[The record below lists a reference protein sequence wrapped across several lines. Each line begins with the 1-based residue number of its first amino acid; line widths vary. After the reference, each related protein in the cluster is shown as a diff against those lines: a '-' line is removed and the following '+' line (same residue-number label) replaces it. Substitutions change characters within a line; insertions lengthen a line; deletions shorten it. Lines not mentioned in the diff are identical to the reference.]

1 MIRKIVIAGAVLLAG
16 TLATAPAAHAAPA
29 AFPAIGTYTP
39 SPGVNLDGETVLAD
53 IVTITPAG
61 LPRFVVLVQVTNT
74 SSSVQTINCVLP
86 NGHVKTASDSWM
98 RIIRGNRRV
107 TLKAVDSTCGEQPG
121 FSDPLAP
128 GQTGTYFVAFPLPPA
143 LGTRIQLSSLFGNS
157 SGGVSRY
164 WSNPFDPYAGTTGL
178 QIVQAPAPPLIDFFH
193 LGEDGWDLATTIH
206 AIEVLGF
213 DGETILDVNLIAPWN
228 ACPVGDYTCLQNELP
243 TPYLPLMQNG

>member
-1 MIRKIVIAGAVLLAG
+1 MSPSRTRAGVAAAAAWAASSSV
-16 TLATAPAAHAAPA
+16 PA
-29 AFPAIGTYTP
+29 
-39 SPGVNLDGETVLAD
+39 VNLDGETVLAD

-74 SSSVQTINCVLP
+74 SSSVQTINCVLS

-98 RIIRGNRRV
+98 RIIRANRRV

-128 GQTGTYFVAFPLPPA
+128 GQTGNYFVAFPLPPA
-143 LGTRIQLSSLFGNS
+143 LGTRIQLSSLFDNS

-164 WSNPFDPYAGTTGL
+164 WSNPFDLYAGTTGL
-178 QIVQAPAPPLIDFFH
+178 QIVQAPVPPLIYFFH
-193 LGEDGWDLATTIH
+193 LGEDGWDLATTID

-213 DGETILDVNLIAPWN
+213 DGETMLDVNLIAPWN
-228 ACPVGDYTCLQNELP
+228 ACPVGDCTCLQNGPP
-243 TPYLPLMQNG
+243 TPYLPVMQNG